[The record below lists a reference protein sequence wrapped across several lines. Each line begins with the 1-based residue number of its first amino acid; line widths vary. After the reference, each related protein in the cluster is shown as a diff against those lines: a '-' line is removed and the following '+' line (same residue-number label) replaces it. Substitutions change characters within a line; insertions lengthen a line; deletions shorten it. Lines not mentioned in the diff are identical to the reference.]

1 MEYNR
6 VPQRQKKKG
15 RGPLLL
21 ILLVVGLM
29 VAATIWI
36 IHDEEATAPEGKDSP
51 TPGEEE
57 IAEQLPE
64 NETPDDAADGEE
76 EREPGGG
83 RDEPAAENITYDPQ
97 DVDVDYL
104 VDKLKFLENPIPG
117 TVLTDQDSHLPG
129 APRPY
134 REGIHKGLDF
144 YPHAAGNIELGDP
157 IYAAASGEVIRA
169 DHDYEK
175 PPKEML
181 EELGEICGEIGR
193 TPENFL
199 DIFRGRQVWV
209 EHERGFVIRYCH
221 LEDVNESLQEGEYID
236 SGTPIGTMG
245 YSGTTSPEHPHLHL
259 EIWFDQ
265 HYLGEGM
272 SNEQIREFFEA
283 TLFDENS

>member
-15 RGPLLL
+15 RGPLFL

-29 VAATIWI
+29 VATTVWM

-51 TPGEEE
+51 PPGEEE

-64 NETPDDAADGEE
+64 NDTPDDAADEE
-76 EREPGGG
+76 EEEPGGG
-83 RDEPAAENITYDPQ
+83 RDEPTAENITYDPQ
-97 DVDVDYL
+97 DIDVDYL
-104 VDKLKFLENPIPG
+104 VDKLKFLENPMPG

-181 EELGEICGEIGR
+181 EELGQICGEIGR

-209 EHERGFVIRYCH
+209 EHEKGFVIRYCH

-259 EIWFDQ
+259 EIWFEQ